1 MFSARLNDLRH
12 TTSFRLGLLFVG
24 LFGAASLLLFG
35 FVYSQTL
42 HYVSHEIDAWLS
54 RESIGRA
61 SMNAGELARSL
72 DARTTTEPDRD
83 RPIALFRPDGTWV
96 AGDRAIMPA
105 PLPPMD
111 RPFHLTMQRDGEAA
125 PFRGI
130 IHRLASEDILLV
142 AQDMRRVDG
151 FRVAL
156 LSSSLWAGGAALLL
170 GLIGAVVAGTGA
182 LGRLDRVT
190 STTEHIINGD
200 LSRRLP
206 SDGRGGDLDR
216 LVQVV
221 NRMLDEIE
229 RLMHEVRGVTEDIA
243 HDLRTPL
250 TRLLAGLERVQRRGS
265 STSDFKI
272 VIDEA
277 IAEAKGILT
286 TFAALLRI
294 AEVESGA
301 RRSGFKLFDLNTIA
315 SDVVELYEPVAESKD
330 TALLLETSDAICAE
344 IIGDSSL
351 LFEALSNLLD
361 NAIKYSPPGSKVS
374 VRVLATDDRLG
385 IEVTDTGPGIPEAE
399 REAVLRRFHRIDK
412 SRTAPG
418 SGLGLSLV
426 AAVAKLHDFQLT
438 ISDALPGCRISI
450 CGDRQ
455 LLGSDRTQ
463 AIEQQITATT

>member
-1 MFSARLNDLRH
+1 MFSVRRLGDLQH
-12 TTSFRLGLLFVG
+12 TTSFRLGLLFAG
-24 LFGAASLLLFG
+24 LFGATTLLLFG

-42 HYVSHEIDAWLS
+42 NYVSHEIDAWLS

-61 SMNAGELARSL
+61 TMNAGELGRSL
-72 DARTTTEPDRD
+72 DARTTTEPDGD

-96 AGDRAIMPA
+96 AGDRTVMPA
-105 PLPPMD
+105 PLPPVD
-111 RPFHLTMQRDGEAA
+111 RPFHLTMQRGGERA

-130 IHRLASEDILLV
+130 IHRLASGEILLV

-151 FRVAL
+151 FRTAL
-156 LSSSLWAGGAALLL
+156 LSSLLWAGGAALLL

-190 STTEHIINGD
+190 RTTEQIIDGD
-200 LSRRLP
+200 LSHRLP

-265 STSDFKI
+265 STSDFELAI
-272 VIDEA
+272 GEA
-277 IAEAKGILT
+277 IAEAKEILA

-301 RRSGFKLFDLNTIA
+301 RRAGFKHLNLNIIA
-315 SDVVELYEPVAESKD
+315 ADVVELYEPVAESSG
-330 TALLLETSDAICAE
+330 TSLGLETSGSTDADIV
-344 IIGDSSL
+344 GDSSL
-351 LFEALSNLLD
+351 LFEALSNLVD
-361 NAIKYSPPGSKVS
+361 NAIKYSPPGSRVY
-374 VRVLATDDRLG
+374 VRVIATESRLG
-385 IEVTDTGPGIPEAE
+385 LEVNDTGPGIPEAE
-399 REAVLRRFHRIDK
+399 REAVLRRFHRIDR

-426 AAVAKLHDFQLT
+426 AAVAKLHDLELT
-438 ISDALPGCRISI
+438 IGDAHPGCRITL
-450 CGDRQ
+450 CANRDYKQAGD
-455 LLGSDRTQ
+455 
-463 AIEQQITATT
+463 QQITLKT